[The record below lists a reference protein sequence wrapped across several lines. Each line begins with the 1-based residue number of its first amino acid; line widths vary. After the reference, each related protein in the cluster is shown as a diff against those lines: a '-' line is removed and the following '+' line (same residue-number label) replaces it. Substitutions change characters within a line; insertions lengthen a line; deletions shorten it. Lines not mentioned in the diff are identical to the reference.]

1 MTYRVVLATANP
13 DKAREL
19 RAVLATAG
27 LDLELVPRPGEV
39 AEVEET
45 GATLLDNARL
55 KAKALGAA
63 TGMPTLADDTGLEVD
78 ALDGAPGVRSARYA
92 GDNATYEDNVVRLLR
107 DLAVR
112 PDRPRTARF
121 VTVVVLSSPDGSEV
135 IAQGQVEGVI
145 ADAPRGGNGFGYDP
159 VFVPEGGGRT
169 FAEMAPGEKDAISH
183 RGRALRDLAAR
194 LRESGWPT
202 NEER

>member
-1 MTYRVVLATANP
+1 VTYRVVLATANP